1 MFDLVANVLA
11 FLYDINNSY
20 PVAIMLLTL
29 IVLVIATPLTLSGT
43 KSMLKMQ
50 LLQPELKA
58 IQDKYG
64 KDEREEMNVEMMEFY
79 KDNQINPVG
88 GCVPL
93 LFQIPVFLVL
103 YRVILGITRRATPTG
118 IEFGEVVGSLNAG
131 VEPVFI
137 ETDELLDFNPANVSE
152 DSQIFQD
159 LSNTNVME
167 GFGFDL
173 ARSASQVLGDGIVP
187 ALPYLILVA
196 VVGASGFIQHRMI
209 RSRNTGA
216 AANPTQEQIMKII
229 PFFLPIFSF
238 TLPAA
243 IVLYFLVSNL
253 YRIGQQAYITRSFYS
268 GDDSLGGQIRQNRQ
282 GGPQDGDSKGK
293 GGNGGGPK
301 GKGGGGNGGGKN
313 GGGPKGKGGGAKNSS
328 SKHNGSKGSGSK
340 GSGSKGNGKNGNS
353 KGGSGANGGKSG
365 RHRKTPATAG
375 AAKAPG
381 RNASGRD
388 ASARSAVEPKARK
401 QKKR

>member
-1 MFDLVANVLA
+1 MFDLIANVLS
-11 FLYDINNSY
+11 FLYDINKSY
-20 PVAIMLLTL
+20 VVAIVLLTL

-64 KDEREEMNVEMMEFY
+64 KDQREEMNQEMMEFY
-79 KDNQINPVG
+79 KENQINPIG

-131 VEPVFI
+131 VEPTI
-137 ETDELLDFNPANVSE
+137 IDNAERLQFNPAFISE
-152 DSQIFQD
+152 DSALFQN
-159 LSNTNVME
+159 LSQTNVME
-167 GFGFDL
+167 SIGFDL

-187 ALPYLILVA
+187 ALPYLVLVL

-209 RSRNTGA
+209 RSRHSGA
-216 AANPTQEQIMKII
+216 ASNPTQEMIMKYM
-229 PFFLPIFSF
+229 PFFLPIFAF

-243 IVLYFLVSNL
+243 IVFYFLMSNL

-268 GDDSLGGQIRQNRQ
+268 GDDSLGAQIRTQRESS
-282 GGPQDGDSKGK
+282 PQDAK
-293 GGNGGGPK
+293 
-301 GKGGGGNGGGKN
+301 KN
-313 GGGPKGKGGGAKNSS
+313 GKKSSGSKNSS
-328 SKHNGSKGSGSK
+328 NGKSGSK
-340 GSGSKGNGKNGNS
+340 KSSGAKSTSSKKT
-353 KGGSGANGGKSG
+353 KGQGGTGANGGKSG
-365 RHRKTPATAG
+365 KHKKAPATAG
-375 AAKAPG
+375 ASRAPG
-381 RNASGRD
+381 RNVSGRS
-388 ASARSAVEPKARK
+388 ASARSSAEPKARK
-401 QKKR
+401 KKR

>member
-1 MFDLVANVLA
+1 MFDLVANVLS

-20 PVAIMLLTL
+20 AVAIMLLTL

-88 GCVPL
+88 GCIPL

-103 YRVILGITRRATPTG
+103 YRVILGITRRATSTG
-118 IEFGEVVGSLNAG
+118 LGIGEVAGSLNAG
-131 VEPVFI
+131 VTPEVI
-137 ETDELLDFNPANVSE
+137 DDDQLRDFNPANVSE

-159 LSNTNVME
+159 LSSTNVME
-167 GFGFDL
+167 SLGFDL

-216 AANPTQEQIMKII
+216 VANPTQEQIMKII
-229 PFFLPIFSF
+229 PFFLPVFSF

-268 GDDSLGGQIRQNRQ
+268 GDDSLGGQIRKNREE
-282 GGPQDGDSKGK
+282 GPQDGDGK
-293 GGNGGGPK
+293 S
-301 GKGGGGNGGGKN
+301 GKGKN
-313 GGGPKGKGGGAKNSS
+313 GGGPKGGASSGGKGGNAKSNDSKGKGGNNKNSNN
-328 SKHNGSKGSGSK
+328 KNGNNKK
-340 GSGSKGNGKNGNS
+340 GKNGNGQ
-353 KGGSGANGGKSG
+353 GGSGANGGKSG

-381 RNASGRD
+381 RNASRAPGRNASGRD
-388 ASARSAVEPKARK
+388 ASARATAEPKARK

>member
-64 KDEREEMNVEMMEFY
+64 KDERDEMNVEMMEFY

-137 ETDELLDFNPANVSE
+137 ETDELLDFL
-152 DSQIFQD
+152 SQG
-159 LSNTNVME
+159 LEV
-167 GFGFDL
+167 
-173 ARSASQVLGDGIVP
+173 
-187 ALPYLILVA
+187 
-196 VVGASGFIQHRMI
+196 
-209 RSRNTGA
+209 
-216 AANPTQEQIMKII
+216 
-229 PFFLPIFSF
+229 
-238 TLPAA
+238 
-243 IVLYFLVSNL
+243 
-253 YRIGQQAYITRSFYS
+253 
-268 GDDSLGGQIRQNRQ
+268 
-282 GGPQDGDSKGK
+282 
-293 GGNGGGPK
+293 
-301 GKGGGGNGGGKN
+301 
-313 GGGPKGKGGGAKNSS
+313 
-328 SKHNGSKGSGSK
+328 
-340 GSGSKGNGKNGNS
+340 
-353 KGGSGANGGKSG
+353 
-365 RHRKTPATAG
+365 
-375 AAKAPG
+375 
-381 RNASGRD
+381 
-388 ASARSAVEPKARK
+388 
-401 QKKR
+401 